1 MNNKSLAQNMYEKGW
16 TPKEVEALEQ
26 SLNRDSETS
35 QRGLYE
41 TFIYWTAII
50 IAIIGNFAFG
60 VVFIPFLL
68 VMKTWEATG
77 FITFIGIVFGYLYLK
92 ILKGLEGENEQQV
105 IAWIFLPTL
114 ALITV
119 YIITTLTN
127 KLAELLQLPQTH
139 SPIIIGT
146 AYALALTLPYIVD
159 TIRIRMKK

>member
-1 MNNKSLAQNMYEKGW
+1 MNNKSLAQNMYKKGW
-16 TPKEVEALEQ
+16 TPKEVESLEQ
-26 SLNRDSETS
+26 SLDRYSEHS
-35 QRGLYE
+35 HKG
-41 TFIYWTAII
+41 TFEKFVYWTAII

-92 ILKGLEGENEQQV
+92 ILKGIEGNEQQV

-114 ALITV
+114 ALITT

-127 KLAELLQLPQTH
+127 KLAELLQLPSTH
-139 SPIIIGT
+139 SPLIIGT
-146 AYALALTLPYIVD
+146 TYALALTLPYIID
-159 TIRIRMKK
+159 TIRIRYTK